1 MSARRRVWIDTDPA
15 ITAGNGEVDD
25 AFALIHALRSPELEI
40 VGISAVFGNT
50 AIDHTYAMAR
60 EILARAGRSDVPV
73 YRGCGVE
80 ADRNPNAATRALAA
94 SLAIAPLTILALG
107 PLTTIAATLG
117 HPDTKRANVE
127 EIVFVGGRRE
137 GLEFRATP
145 TQKKPFGDMNFE
157 CDAAAASELLA
168 LNIPITLAGWE
179 VCSKMW
185 LTPGDLDRLRDQG
198 DACAQ
203 WLAESA
209 RAWQSEW
216 QRNFDAPGFTPFD
229 TLAVGWMLMPDAFE
243 TLRWRGEVRRDAE
256 LQLFVV
262 DPTCDGPELNYL
274 QAVNNDAF
282 RDDLIE
288 RLLGK

>member
-25 AFALIHALRSPELEI
+25 AFALIQALRSPELEI

-50 AIDHTYAMAR
+50 AIDHTYAMAC
-60 EILARAGRSDVPV
+60 EIVARAGRSDVPV

-94 SLAIAPLTILALG
+94 SLAKAPLTILALG

-145 TQKKPFGDMNFE
+145 TQKKPFPDMNFE

-168 LNIPITLAGWE
+168 LDIPITLAGWE
-179 VCSKMW
+179 VCSNMW
-185 LTPGDLDRLRDQG
+185 LTPGDLDWLRDQG
-198 DACAQ
+198 DACAH

-209 RAWQSEW
+209 CAWQSEW

-243 TLRWRGEVRRDAE
+243 THRWPGEVRRDTE
-256 LQLFVV
+256 PQLFVV

-282 RDDLIE
+282 RDDLIA